1 MSDMFGG
8 CENLKELDVTRF
20 DTSHVMDMAGMFC
33 DCENFTELDVTGFDT
48 GCVTNMSW
56 MFRGCKNLI
65 ELDGSE
71 NIKYKYNIA
80 DKKDMF
86 EGCEKLEI

>member
-1 MSDMFGG
+1 M
-8 CENLKELDVTRF
+8 EL
-20 DTSHVMDMAGMFC
+20 
-33 DCENFTELDVTGFDT
+33 NVTGFCT
-48 GCVTNMSW
+48 TFVTEMSR
-56 MFRGCKNLI
+56 MFYGCKNLI

-80 DKKDMF
+80 DTEDMF

>member
-1 MSDMFGG
+1 MFGG
-8 CENLKELDVTRF
+8 CKNLMKV
-20 DTSHVMDMAGMFC
+20 
-33 DCENFTELDVTGFDT
+33 DVTGFNT
-48 GCVTNMSW
+48 GCVTDMSS
-56 MFRGCKNLI
+56 MFRRCENLMELNVTGFCTTFVTEMSRMFYGCKNLI

-80 DKKDMF
+80 DTEDMF